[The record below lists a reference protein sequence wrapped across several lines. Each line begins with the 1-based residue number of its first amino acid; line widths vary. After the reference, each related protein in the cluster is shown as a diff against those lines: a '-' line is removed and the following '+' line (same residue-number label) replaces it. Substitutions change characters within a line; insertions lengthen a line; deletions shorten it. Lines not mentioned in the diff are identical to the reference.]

1 MQLDGRMFT
10 SLVRRA
16 RMIKRDKLSLLPF
29 MLVLFTL
36 SFLLRVR
43 SIHMDVFGDE
53 TLYYYLSKT
62 LGIAPASTKD
72 LPPLWTHFSVRPFLY
87 LFFFPWA
94 QLGFIP
100 FRLVNIL
107 VGCTVPCLIFA
118 LSTRM
123 RASAY
128 LAMCFALLASLHP
141 QLIFHSVVAFPD
153 MLATALLLGGLLAYF
168 SDSTRWATLLFCLSV
183 LTKEAFAM
191 FLVPLLVDGSIRRC
205 KAREK
210 LVIAPMV
217 GLAVVAITNGFEVY
231 VLHGALQGW
240 SSRRIGDDFYWAF
253 FWSCWFIPFA
263 LLLLLHKEYRVFAI
277 SLGAPAFFYVWDHVM
292 KKGADAWYVI
302 GPFSVAMFVVTV
314 AVQKALDTLKT
325 SASPLPEEAPAPPL
339 WLRIPKPLCS
349 AAILLILIV
358 APQGSGWRT
367 IHVEDSLAQLGEPWL
382 KAGSGNI
389 ARAAAALKKMKPQNL
404 LVMDAFWG
412 CSYYPFG
419 LLARHV
425 DSMCTEDNYHC
436 ITNESQLRNAL
447 GRHTDIIWANKNL
460 PRELTFRHLLKD
472 CLVYKNR
479 EFTIY
484 RLNAACR
491 KQLE

>member
-10 SLVRRA
+10 GMFRRA
-16 RMIKRDKLSLLPF
+16 GMIKRDQLSLFPF

-123 RASAY
+123 RVNAY

-191 FLVPLLVDGSIRRC
+191 FLVPLLVDGSIRMC

-240 SSRRIGDDFYWAF
+240 SSRRIEDDFYWAF
-253 FWSCWFIPFA
+253 FWSYWFIPFA
-263 LLLLLHKEYRVFAI
+263 LLLLLYKEYRVFAI

-302 GPFSVAMFVVTV
+302 GPFSVALFAVTV
-314 AVQKALDTLKT
+314 AVQRAVDTLKT
-325 SASPLPEEAPAPPL
+325 SASLLPDESPAPPL
-339 WLRIPKPLCS
+339 WLRIPKPLCGS
-349 AAILLILIV
+349 NSSDRDRGAAGQRVANNPRRGLACAIRGTVAQGGFRKHRARCRSSQENEAPEPTRYGRVLGLLLLPV
-358 APQGSGWRT
+358 R
-367 IHVEDSLAQLGEPWL
+367 
-382 KAGSGNI
+382 I
-389 ARAAAALKKMKPQNL
+389 ARAPRG
-404 LVMDAFWG
+404 F
-412 CSYYPFG
+412 
-419 LLARHV
+419 HV
-425 DSMCTEDNYHC
+425 HRG
-436 ITNESQLRNAL
+436 QLSL
-447 GRHTDIIWANKNL
+447 H
-460 PRELTFRHLLKD
+460 H
-472 CLVYKNR
+472 
-479 EFTIY
+479 
-484 RLNAACR
+484 
-491 KQLE
+491 Q